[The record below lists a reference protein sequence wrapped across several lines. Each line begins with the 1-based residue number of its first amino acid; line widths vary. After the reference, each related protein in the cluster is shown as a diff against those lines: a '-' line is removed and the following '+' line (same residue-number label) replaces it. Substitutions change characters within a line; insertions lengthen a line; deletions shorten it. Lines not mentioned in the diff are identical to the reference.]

1 MGRTNRRNLL
11 KGAGALAALGPANL
25 LTVRPANATPES
37 MKEAIGKVIG
47 TAKVT
52 EGKVSLDIPPLV
64 ENGNVVPVSVSVDS
78 PMTADNYVKSLHIFN
93 EKNPLPDVISMS
105 LGPRAGKAAI
115 ATRIRLAGAQ
125 KVVAIAEMSDGSFW
139 SDTAD
144 VIVTV
149 AACVEGSGR
158 R

>member
-1 MGRTNRRNLL
+1 
-11 KGAGALAALGPANL
+11 
-25 LTVRPANATPES
+25 
-37 MKEAIGKVIG
+37 MKEAISKVTG

-52 EGKVSLDIPPLV
+52 EGKVALDIPPLV
-64 ENGNVVPVSVSVDS
+64 ENGNVVPVSVTVEGQ
-78 PMTADNYVKSLHIFN
+78 MTADNYVKALHIFN
-93 EKNPLPDVISMS
+93 EKNPLPNVISMT
-105 LGPRAGKAAI
+105 LGPRAEKAAVT
-115 ATRIRLAGAQ
+115 TRIRLAGAQ

>member
-1 MGRTNRRNLL
+1 MGKTNRRTLL
-11 KGAGALAALGPANL
+11 MGAGTLAVLGPSTL
-25 LTVRPANATPES
+25 LTIRPASATPQS
-37 MKEAIGKVIG
+37 MKEAIAKVIG

-64 ENGNVVPVSVSVDS
+64 ENGNVVPVTVTVDS
-78 PMTADNYVKSLHIFN
+78 PMTADNYVKALHIFN
-93 EKNPLPDVISMS
+93 EKNPLPDVIGMT
-105 LGPRAGKAAI
+105 LGSRAGKATV

-125 KVVAIAEMSDGSFW
+125 KVLAIAEMSDGSFW